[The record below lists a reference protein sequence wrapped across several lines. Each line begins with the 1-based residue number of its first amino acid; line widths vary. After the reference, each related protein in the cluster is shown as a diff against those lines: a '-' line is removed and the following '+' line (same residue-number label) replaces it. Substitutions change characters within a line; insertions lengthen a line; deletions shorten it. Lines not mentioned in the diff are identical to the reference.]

1 VPISGFAAL
10 QVVRDNGQVQPGQRR
25 RILSST
31 PRQEDLQ
38 TLRELLK
45 AGKVTPLIDR
55 TFPLAEVPRPS
66 GRWCKATE
74 AARSSSLGEA
84 PRVTVRTDQAV
95 RRPAHR
101 EQPGEP
107 RPGGA

>member
-1 VPISGFAAL
+1 MPSTPAPPEDHFAARPARFSFEQAAAVPISGFAAL

-38 TLRELLK
+38 TLRELLE

-55 TFPLAEVPRPS
+55 TFPLAEVP
-66 GRWCKATE
+66 
-74 AARSSSLGEA
+74 
-84 PRVTVRTDQAV
+84 QAFRQMV
-95 RRPAHR
+95 QGH
-101 EQPGEP
+101 
-107 RPGGA
+107 GGGKVVITG